1 MPAHSHLTID
11 NLLCSPDERSQEL
24 ATVAAIYPELLPLT
38 PTSATIQLPVSPV
51 APVPVHFRDD
61 DGDKTTAKTQA
72 ALLPISHFPPL
83 TLVCTLPTGYP
94 DTAPPAITL
103 TTSPPWLPEPVIARL
118 QAEIAAL
125 WEGSGREQTV
135 YAAID
140 HIQTSAERAFDLV
153 AAPGGGGGAGAN
165 GWLALPARMRTQ
177 MEEYNDRTARAV
189 FAAGTYD
196 CGICLEPKKGGAC
209 HRLRSCTHVFC
220 RACLQ
225 DYFAACIAEGHVSS
239 VTCSDPACVKKAA
252 KAAAAAAA
260 SQADAK
266 GNKTGVLLLLPP
278 TLPPD
283 ELLQIGLS
291 PELVKRYVDFKQKA
305 ALDADPGT
313 VYCPRSWCQ
322 APSRESIAALEKA
335 MLHNHTTYYLPA
347 HGLAPS
353 PPPPPPPATIPTT
366 TAAPPPH
373 QKLQVC
379 SRCALAFCRVC
390 ERSWHGDGTICR
402 APNAPLTPEELA
414 NEAYIRRNTTACP
427 ECSTPILKSHGCN
440 HMICKCQAHFCF
452 LCSAYLAPSEPFRHF
467 NTVGTECYQR
477 LWEGEEGD
485 GGGRGV
491 EGGGGAVE
499 VGGW

>member
-1 MPAHSHLTID
+1 MPPHLTID
-11 NLLCSPDERSQEL
+11 DLLSSPDERSQEL

-51 APVPVHFRDD
+51 APVPVLFKDENS
-61 DGDKTTAKTQA
+61 KSKNQ

-83 TLVCTLPTGYP
+83 TLVCTLPSGYP
-94 DTAPPAITL
+94 TTSPPAIEL
-103 TTSPPWLPEPVIARL
+103 STSPPWLPEAVIARL

-125 WEGSGREQTV
+125 WEDYGREQTV
-135 YAAID
+135 YTAID
-140 HIQTSAERAFDLV
+140 HVQTCAERAFDL
-153 AAPGGGGGAGAN
+153 AAP
-165 GWLALPARMRTQ
+165 LALPARMRAQ
-177 MEEYNDRTARAV
+177 MAEYNETTARAV
-189 FAAGTYD
+189 FAAGTYE
-196 CGICLEPKKGGAC
+196 CGICLEPKKGGVC

-225 DYFAACIAEGHVSS
+225 EYFSACIKEGHVSS

-252 KAAAAAAA
+252 KAVVAAAPPPPS
-260 SQADAK
+260 SQADGADAAPK
-266 GNKTGVLLLLPP
+266 STKSMPP

-283 ELLQIGLS
+283 ELLDIGIS
-291 PELVKRYVDFKQKA
+291 KELVKRYVDFKQKS

-335 MLHNHTTYYLPA
+335 MLQNHTTYYLPP
-347 HGLAPS
+347 HGLAP
-353 PPPPPPPATIPTT
+353 AA
-366 TAAPPPH
+366 TAAPNTTTTTTTTTVAAPPH
-373 QKLQVC
+373 QRLQVC

-402 APNAPLTPEELA
+402 APNAPLTAEEIA
-414 NEAYIRRNTTACP
+414 NEEYIKKNTTSCP

-452 LCSAYLAPSEPFRHF
+452 LCSAYLSPSQPFKHF
-467 NTVGTECYQR
+467 NTEGMQCYQR

-485 GGGRGV
+485 GGRDRVVDGFDGFV
-491 EGGGGAVE
+491 VVQE
-499 VGGW
+499 VGG